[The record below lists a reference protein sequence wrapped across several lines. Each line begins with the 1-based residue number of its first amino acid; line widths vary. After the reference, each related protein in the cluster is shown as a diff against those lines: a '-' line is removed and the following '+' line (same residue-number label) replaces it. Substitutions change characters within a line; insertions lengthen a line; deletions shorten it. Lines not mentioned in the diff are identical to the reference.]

1 MMLFLQYKDTSI
13 ILLLSIHC
21 TSDAAIKSFVSWLM
35 TRNSSII
42 YSPRRCWTMPASLKM
57 IQLSH
62 ASCGCAWLASKF
74 GSKFGSKPPWE
85 DVPGFEFTTRPTCPT
100 HYDVADQWFTR
111 PQFFFT
117 TSTFKSNLRTYST
130 RYPIPQFFWRSC
142 KINCM
147 FILYFLY
154 FSS

>member
-1 MMLFLQYKDTSI
+1 MMH
-13 ILLLSIHC
+13 LLLKIKNGTSNKCRNHTAGRECRCASAVWQKMRKDHAFVTQNQKWHNVVLFVRMPIRDKTHYAERECKGIHFL
-21 TSDAAIKSFVSWLM
+21 T
-35 TRNSSII
+35 
-42 YSPRRCWTMPASLKM
+42 
-57 IQLSH
+57 
-62 ASCGCAWLASKF
+62 KF
-74 GSKFGSKPPWE
+74 E
-85 DVPGFEFTTRPTCPT
+85 DVLGFKFTTRPTCPT

-117 TSTFKSNLRTYST
+117 TSTFKSNLRTHST

-154 FSS
+154 FSR